1 MSNLLQLVQEV
12 KDFLKQKNEA
22 KLTMQTAEGIDV
34 TFEVFDESEIGVG
47 VKASPDGEFTL
58 SNGYKVKIENGE
70 VTEVEVEVEVPEI
83 PDEEGKKNE
92 GGEGEG
98 SGEGEGE
105 ASETSEP
112 SEPSELEQ
120 AQKALEEANALIEQL
135 KSQLAESTSQ
145 LEEKSKEIEEIES
158 DLQEIK
164 NFYTSVQ
171 NGAQE
176 RPEISSQNEPTT
188 GFKFKIK

>member
-1 MSNLLQLVQEV
+1 MSNLAELVKEV
-12 KDFLKQKNEA
+12 KDFLQKKNEA

-47 VKASPDGEFTL
+47 VKASPDGEYTL
-58 SNGYKVKIENGE
+58 SNGYKVKIVDGE
-70 VTEVEVEVEVPEI
+70 VTEVEVEIEVPEI

-98 SGEGEGE
+98 EGAGEGEP
-105 ASETSEP
+105 T
-112 SEPSELEQ
+112 EPSELEKT
-120 AQKALEEANALIEQL
+120 QKALEEANALIEQL

-145 LEEKSKEIEEIES
+145 LDEKSKEIESIEA

-176 RPEISSQNEPTT
+176 RQEISTTNEPEI

>member
-1 MSNLLQLVQEV
+1 MSNLSQLVQEV

-34 TFEVFDESEIGVG
+34 TFEVFDESEIAVG

-58 SNGYKVKIENGE
+58 SNGYKVKIVDGE
-70 VTEVEVEVEVPEI
+70 VTEVEVEIEVPEI

-98 SGEGEGE
+98 EGE
-105 ASETSEP
+105 TQEP
-112 SEPSELEQ
+112 SEQTEPSELEKT
-120 AQKALEEANALIEQL
+120 QKALEEANALIEQL

-145 LEEKSKEIEEIES
+145 LEEKSKEIESIES

-176 RPEISSQNEPTT
+176 RPEISSSNEPTT

>member
-1 MSNLLQLVQEV
+1 MSNLSELVREV
-12 KDFLKQKNEA
+12 KAFLRQKNEA
-22 KLTMQTAEGIDV
+22 KLVMQTAEGVDV
-34 TFEVFDESEIGVG
+34 TFEVFDESELAVG

-83 PDEEGKKNE
+83 PDEEEEGKKNE

-98 SGEGEGE
+98 EGAGEGE
-105 ASETSEP
+105 TQEP

-135 KSQLAESTSQ
+135 KSQL
-145 LEEKSKEIEEIES
+145 EEKSKEIESIET

-176 RPEISSQNEPTT
+176 RPEISSSNEPTTT

>member
-1 MSNLLQLVQEV
+1 MSNLSKLVEEV
-12 KDFLKQKNEA
+12 KSFLKQKNEA
-22 KLTMQTAEGIDV
+22 KLVMQTAEGIDV
-34 TFEVFDESEIGVG
+34 TFEIFDESEIGVG

-83 PDEEGKKNE
+83 PGEEGKKNE

-98 SGEGEGE
+98 AGEGE

-112 SEPSELEQ
+112 TEPSELEQ
-120 AQKALEEANALIEQL
+120 AKKALEEANALIEQL

-145 LEEKSKEIEEIES
+145 LEEKSKEIESIES
-158 DLQEIK
+158 DLNEIK
-164 NFYTSVQ
+164 NFYSKV
-171 NGAQE
+171 NAGAQE
-176 RPEISSQNEPTT
+176 RQENNVSQEPTT

>member
-1 MSNLLQLVQEV
+1 MSNLSKLVEEV
-12 KDFLKQKNEA
+12 KSFLRQKNEA

-58 SNGYKVKIENGE
+58 SNGYKVKIVDGE

-83 PDEEGKKNE
+83 PGEEGKKNE
-92 GGEGEG
+92 GVEGEGEG
-98 SGEGEGE
+98 SGEGEGGGE
-105 ASETSEP
+105 G
-112 SEPSELEQ
+112 EPSELEQ
-120 AQKALEEANALIEQL
+120 AKKALEEANALIEEL

-145 LEEKSKEIEEIES
+145 LDEKSKEIESIEA

-176 RPEISSQNEPTT
+176 RQEISATNEPTT

>member
-1 MSNLLQLVQEV
+1 MSNLSKLVEEV
-12 KDFLKQKNEA
+12 KSFLKQKNEA
-22 KLTMQTAEGIDV
+22 KLVMQTAEGIDV
-34 TFEVFDESEIGVG
+34 TFEIFDESEIGVG

-70 VTEVEVEVEVPEI
+70 VTEVEVEVAVPEI
-83 PDEEGKKNE
+83 PGEEGKKNE

-98 SGEGEGE
+98 TGEGE

-112 SEPSELEQ
+112 TEPSELEQ
-120 AQKALEEANALIEQL
+120 AKKALEEANALIEQL

-145 LEEKSKEIEEIES
+145 LEEKSKEIESIES
-158 DLQEIK
+158 DLNEIK
-164 NFYTSVQ
+164 NFYSKV
-171 NGAQE
+171 NAGAQE
-176 RPEISSQNEPTT
+176 RQETNVNQEPTS

>member
-1 MSNLLQLVQEV
+1 MSNLAELVREV

-22 KLTMQTAEGIDV
+22 KLVMQTAEGIDV

-92 GGEGEG
+92 GEGEAAGDGEG

-105 ASETSEP
+105 TQ
-112 SEPSELEQ
+112 EPSELEQ

-158 DLQEIK
+158 DLNEIK
-164 NFYTSVQ
+164 NFYSKV
-171 NGAQE
+171 NAGAQE
-176 RPEISSQNEPTT
+176 RQENNVSQEPTS

>member
-1 MSNLLQLVQEV
+1 MSNLSQLVQEV
-12 KDFLKQKNEA
+12 KDFLKTKNEA

-34 TFEVFDESEIGVG
+34 TFEVFDESEIAVG

-58 SNGYKVKIENGE
+58 SNGYKVKIVNGE

-98 SGEGEGE
+98 AGEG
-105 ASETSEP
+105 
-112 SEPSELEQ
+112 EPSELEQ

-145 LEEKSKEIEEIES
+145 LEEKSKEIESIES
-158 DLQEIK
+158 DLNEIK
-164 NFYTSVQ
+164 NFYSKV
-171 NGAQE
+171 NAGAQE
-176 RPEISSQNEPTT
+176 RQENNVSQEPTS

>member
-1 MSNLLQLVQEV
+1 MSNLSQLVQEV
-12 KDFLKQKNEA
+12 KDFLKTKNEA

-98 SGEGEGE
+98 AGEGEGE
-105 ASETSEP
+105 GETQ
-112 SEPSELEQ
+112 EPSELEK

-158 DLQEIK
+158 DLNEIK
-164 NFYTSVQ
+164 NFYSKV
-171 NGAQE
+171 NAGAQE
-176 RPEISSQNEPTT
+176 RQENNVSQEPTS